1 MVQMDKVREEFAQR
15 LALAC
20 KEAGLDDHG
29 RGMSIARAL
38 SVSPKAVSK
47 WINGES
53 IPRQDKLNQL
63 ANFLHADPIWLQHG
77 TSHEGSNVEY
87 VSQTKQMSSYPLI
100 SWVSA
105 GNWYEAVEPYN
116 LKSIDE
122 WYESDVHMVGEGFW
136 LRVQGDSMT
145 SPVGLS
151 IPEGMIIL
159 VDTGR
164 EALNGSL
171 VIAKS
176 SRTNEAT
183 FKKLVND
190 GGNYYLK
197 PLNPSYPMIS
207 LNGEHK
213 ILGVVVEAKIRFV

>member
-38 SVSPKAVSK
+38 TVSPKAVSK
-47 WINGES
+47 WLNGES

-63 ANFLHADPIWLQHG
+63 AKFLHADPIWLQHG
-77 TSHEGSNVEY
+77 TNLEGSNVEY
-87 VSQTKQMSSYPLI
+87 VSQTKQLSSYPLI

-122 WYESDVHMVGEGFW
+122 WYESDVHVVGEGFW

-151 IPEGMIIL
+151 IPEGMIL
-159 VDTGR
+159 AEKR
-164 EALNGSL
+164 SMEALSL
-171 VIAKS
+171 LS
-176 SRTNEAT
+176 HPERM
-183 FKKLVND
+183 KLH
-190 GGNYYLK
+190 LR
-197 PLNPSYPMIS
+197 S
-207 LNGEHK
+207 
-213 ILGVVVEAKIRFV
+213 

>member
-29 RGMSIARAL
+29 RGMSIARVL
-38 SVSPKAVSK
+38 GVSPKAVSK
-47 WINGES
+47 WLNGES

-63 ANFLHADPIWLQHG
+63 ANYLRADPIWLQHG
-77 TSHEGSNVEY
+77 TDSKGSNVEY
-87 VSQTKQMSSYPLI
+87 VGPVKPTRSYPLI

-105 GNWYEAVEPYN
+105 GCWYEAVEAYD

-122 WYESDVHMVGEGFW
+122 WYESDAHITGDGFW

-145 SPVGLS
+145 SPVGMS
-151 IPEGMIIL
+151 VPEGMIIL

-164 EALNGSL
+164 EALSGNL
-171 VIAKS
+171 VVAKS

-183 FKKLVND
+183 FKKLVSD
-190 GGNYYLK
+190 GGNFYLK
-197 PLNPSYPMIS
+197 PLNPAYPITP
-207 LNGEHK
+207 LNGEHT
-213 ILGVVVEAKIRFV
+213 IVGVVIEARMRFI